1 MNMYSAGTQRSGW
14 AKLAWLL
21 CVALLVGCGSGE
33 EVYQL
38 SGKITF
44 KGKPV
49 PSGFVI
55 FEPDGAQ
62 GNQGAPGRAE
72 IIDGQYDTRG
82 ERGHGIVGGPHRV
95 RIVGMDGG
103 SHGQTA
109 GEIGLP
115 NPLFAEYTVTE
126 DLPKQDGEKDF
137 EVPAQR

>member
-1 MNMYSAGTQRSGW
+1 MKIYSAGTQRGGW
-14 AKLAWLL
+14 ASLAWLL
-21 CVALLVGCGSGE
+21 CVALLAGCDSGE
-33 EVYQL
+33 RVYQL
-38 SGKITF
+38 SGKITY

-62 GNQGAPGRAE
+62 GNSGAPGRAE
-72 IIDGQYDTRG
+72 IIGGEYDTRG

-109 GEIGLP
+109 GEVGLP
-115 NPLFAEYTVTE
+115 SPLFAEYTVTE
-126 DLPKQDGEKDF
+126 DLPQQDGEKDF

>member
-1 MNMYSAGTQRSGW
+1 MKIYSTLQHVSGW
-14 AKLAWLL
+14 ASLATLL
-21 CVALLVGCGSGE
+21 CSSLLVGCGSGE
-33 EVYQL
+33 RVYQL
-38 SGKITF
+38 SGKITY

-62 GNQGAPGRAE
+62 GNTGAPGRAE
-72 IIDGQYDTRG
+72 IVDGQYDTRG

-115 NPLFAEYTVTE
+115 SPLFAEYTVSE
-126 DLPKQDGEKDF
+126 DLPQQDGEKDF